1 MLFQQQTAVQ
11 NNSRMVNLILYRQ
24 DSKVIGESMLW
35 IAKVQTI
42 NMKFVRNCRLM
53 TGAESSKRIRENQLQ
68 DMLKRKFD

>member
-24 DSKVIGESMLW
+24 DSEVIGESMLW
-35 IAKVQTI
+35 IGKIQTI
-42 NMKFVRNCRLM
+42 NMKFVRSCRLM

-68 DMLKRKFD
+68 GMLKRKFE